1 MNKAF
6 GEMFLALDH
15 NNIELRSDENPQD
28 LQFDKDS
35 HSIVIPPFFR
45 MICTM
50 NDYDKSLLNDL
61 SYGILRRF
69 AFIELD
75 IPPKDRLMKMLKE
88 RTMQKF
94 SSYPNKE
101 NIDIIEQLFR
111 PGMLFDKLADF
122 IYSLYN
128 SRNIGVATIIDII
141 NYVITEVIVLERK
154 LDDTWK
160 LFDNALVDYLL
171 PQFDRLDLEVL
182 RTVNESI
189 NMHFKV
195 SEKILTPH
203 FSEKIS
209 EMSSNMSRLNQLF
222 EFQKGG

>member
-28 LQFDKDS
+28 LVFDKDS
-35 HSIVIPPFFR
+35 HSIVIPSYFR

-75 IPPKDRLMKMLKE
+75 IPPKDRLMKILKE

-94 SSYPNKE
+94 SWYPDKE
-101 NIDIIEQLFR
+101 NLDNIAQLFE
-111 PGMLFDKLADF
+111 PNALFDKLADF
-122 IYSLYN
+122 IFALYST
-128 SRNIGVATIIDII
+128 RRIGVATIIDII
-141 NYVITEVIVLERK
+141 NYVLAEIIVLERK
-154 LDDTWK
+154 LDDCWK
-160 LFDNALVDYLL
+160 LFDNALVDYLF

-182 RTVNESI
+182 GRVNESI

-203 FSEKIS
+203 FYEKIS